1 MNGRGRRAGPLADW
15 VVLGAAA
22 LFMAAGM
29 LTVRYP
35 ETAILRLAAFG
46 LPAWP
51 AYVAGI
57 VEMVAGAL
65 LLHGRARPWA
75 AVVLIAVSL
84 AALSLN
90 FAYREPRSALEALGL
105 MVLAVVVVLLEK
117 KRS

>member
-1 MNGRGRRAGPLADW
+1 MSDRIRRAGPLADW

-57 VEMVAGAL
+57 IEIVAGAL

-75 AVVLIAVSL
+75 AVVLIAVST
-84 AALSLN
+84 AALTLN

-105 MVLAVVVVLLEK
+105 MVLAVVVVLLERR
-117 KRS
+117 RS

>member
-1 MNGRGRRAGPLADW
+1 MSGRTRRLGPLADW

-22 LFMAAGM
+22 LFMATGM

-35 ETAILRLAAFG
+35 ETVILRLAAFG

-51 AYVAGI
+51 AYVTGI

-65 LLHGRARPWA
+65 LLHGRARRGA
-75 AVVLIAVSL
+75 AVVLMAGSL

-90 FAYREPRSALEALGL
+90 FAYREPRSALEACAL
-105 MVLAVVVVLLEK
+105 MVLALVVLLLEK
-117 KRS
+117 RRA